1 MKKRFLLVAAA
12 LALSLG
18 ACGTKNDQEQEAYR
32 QYGITCMESG
42 NYEEAIQA
50 FQNALDQSLGKVG
63 ETELDICFYKAQAQL
78 LGGDSD
84 AAMETYNAVIQYNG
98 DARAYYLRGNLYF
111 SQGEKEL
118 ALADYEQALKEDA
131 SDYELYLGIY
141 QSMSNYD
148 MAEDAQ
154 KYLNQAM
161 QIKGNSAA
169 DQLYKGR
176 ICYLLGDYAS
186 AEDYL
191 TKAKEKN
198 EPLAAYYLGQN
209 YEAQGEQEKADACI
223 KEYIDS
229 GEATSYELY
238 DLGAAE
244 LADADYE
251 SALSYFQAA
260 LALEQ
265 VPNKQNLMKSAV
277 AAYEYSG
284 DFDAAKEMLDEY
296 LALYPSDE
304 EAQRESTFLET
315 R

>member
-1 MKKRFLLVAAA
+1 
-12 LALSLG
+12 
-18 ACGTKNDQEQEAYR
+18 
-32 QYGITCMESG
+32 
-42 NYEEAIQA
+42 
-50 FQNALDQSLGKVG
+50 
-63 ETELDICFYKAQAQL
+63 
-78 LGGDSD
+78 
-84 AAMETYNAVIQYNG
+84 
-98 DARAYYLRGNLYF
+98 
-111 SQGEKEL
+111 
-118 ALADYEQALKEDA
+118 
-131 SDYELYLGIY
+131 
-141 QSMSNYD
+141 MSSYD

-161 QIKGNSAA
+161 EIKGNSAE

-176 ICYLLGDYAS
+176 ICYLLGEYKD

-191 TKAKEKN
+191 TYAKDKK

-209 YEAQGEQEKADACI
+209 YEAQGEQEKADECI
-223 KEYIDS
+223 QEYLDS

-244 LADADYE
+244 LANADYE
-251 SALSYFQAA
+251 SAQTYFQAG
-260 LALEQ
+260 LALDK
-265 VPNKQNLMKSAV
+265 VPNKQNLMKSSI

-284 DFDAAKEMLDEY
+284 DFDSAKEMLDEY